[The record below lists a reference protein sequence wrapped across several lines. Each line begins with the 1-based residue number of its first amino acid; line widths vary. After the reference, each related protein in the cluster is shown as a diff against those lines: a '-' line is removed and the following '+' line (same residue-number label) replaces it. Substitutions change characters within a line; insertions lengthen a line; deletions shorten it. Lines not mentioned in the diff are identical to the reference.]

1 MQNTSDDIPDDR
13 PEQPFANAD
22 IDWQEGDL
30 PYSSRFDDIY
40 FSRQGGLAETEHVFL
55 AANRVRERWA
65 ELERELARGQEP
77 AATDEASQR
86 VFTITELGFGTGLN
100 FLCTWRA
107 WHDAQPD
114 ASPTRHLRLHYIACE
129 KYPMRREALK
139 QALRSWDEL
148 VPYSAQLIAAYPDH
162 SPGYHRLNL
171 STADGCEVTLDLYYG
186 DAREM
191 LAQQAA
197 HRRVRVDAWFLDGF
211 APRVNPQ
218 MWTPALFAVIAGL
231 SGPGS
236 TLSTYSVAGQVV
248 RNVQES
254 GFSTSKQPGFGQKRH
269 MLHGTYV
276 GSLVGSSVDTFTGYS
291 QPETA
296 ARDAA
301 TAATN
306 DPPPTSWLQLP
317 RRASVAGSTAPHVI
331 IIGAGVAGCSAAY
344 SLARRGCRVTV
355 VERATDVAAG
365 ASGNRQAVLQCRLSN
380 ACNAS
385 WQFNLQAYLY
395 AARHYQQL
403 STSADLQWH
412 PTGVLNLDTAFS
424 SRRQRCA
431 EVRLD
436 LYSEQ
441 VVRRVE
447 ADEASR
453 LAGIALREGGNFQPL
468 GGWLN
473 PPALCRAWLDHP
485 LISVVV
491 DRTVTQLTRQDQG
504 WAVQAT
510 DSRQPEAGVAVTLQA
525 DAVIIANSHAARQL
539 AQTAALPL
547 VPLRGQVTYVEES
560 AASSPLACVVCG
572 LSYISPAHDG
582 LHSTGASYSKDV
594 SDLAISP
601 QEHEQNLAGIEGH
614 LPPTALD
621 GSVGGGRVSVRAG
634 TGDRMPI
641 VGPVPDFA
649 DFENTWLSLLH
660 RERRSPAAPAAL
672 LPGLYVSVGHGSH
685 GVSNAPLAGEYLA
698 DLITNGMLPLQDSV
712 AQCLHPG
719 RFLLRDLRKRQSRR
733 RE

>member
-1 MQNTSDDIPDDR
+1 MQNTPDDN
-13 PEQPFANAD
+13 PDEHAEQPFANAD

-55 AANRVRERWA
+55 AANRLRERWQA
-65 ELERELARGQEP
+65 LEDKPEP
-77 AATDEASQR
+77 TQR
-86 VFTITELGFGTGLN
+86 VFTIAELGFGTGLN

-107 WHDAQPD
+107 WHDARPP
-114 ASPTRHLRLHYIACE
+114 AAAARRLRLHYIACE
-129 KYPMRREALK
+129 KYPMRREAL
-139 QALRSWDEL
+139 QHALRGWDEL
-148 VPYSAQLIAAYPDH
+148 APYSAQLIAAYPDH

-171 STADGCEVTLDLYYG
+171 RSADGSEVTLDLYYG

-197 HRRVRVDAWFLDGF
+197 HRSVRVDAWFLDGF

-248 RNVQES
+248 RGLQDC

-269 MLHGTYV
+269 MLHGT
-276 GSLVGSSVDTFTGYS
+276 FTGES
-291 QPETA
+291 SIQQEEA
-296 ARDAA
+296 APS
-301 TAATN
+301 T
-306 DPPPTSWLQLP
+306 TSWLQLP
-317 RRASVAGSTAPHVI
+317 RRANEADSAAPHVI
-331 IIGAGVAGCSAAY
+331 VIGAGVAGCSAAY

-355 VERATDVAAG
+355 LERASEVAAG

-395 AARHYQQL
+395 ATRHYQQL
-403 STSADLQWH
+403 STHADIQWH

-441 VVRRVE
+441 VVRRVG

-453 LAGIALREGGNFQPL
+453 LAGIPLGEGGNFQPL
-468 GGWLN
+468 GGWLT

-485 LISVVV
+485 MISVVV
-491 DRTVTQLTRQDQG
+491 DRTVQQLTRRDHG
-504 WAVQAT
+504 WSVQAT
-510 DSRQPEAGVAVTLQA
+510 DSRQPQAVFDLQA
-525 DAVIIANSHAARQL
+525 DAVVIANSDAARAL
-539 AQTAALPL
+539 AQTAPLPL
-547 VPLRGQVTYVEES
+547 VPLRGQVTYVQES
-560 AASSPLACVVCG
+560 AVSRPLACVVCG

-601 QEHEQNLAGIEGH
+601 LEHQQNLAGIDGH
-614 LPPTALD
+614 LPPAALS
-621 GSVGGGRVSVRAG
+621 GGVSGGRVAVRAG

-649 DFENTWLSLLH
+649 EFESTWLSLLH
-660 RERRSPAAPAAL
+660 RERRAPAAPAPV

-698 DLITNGMLPLQDSV
+698 DLITNGMLPLQEAV
-712 AQCLHPG
+712 AECLHPG

-733 RE
+733 RH

>member
-1 MQNTSDDIPDDR
+1 MQNTPDAIPDDQ

-55 AANRVRERWA
+55 AANRVRERWM
-65 ELERELARGQEP
+65 ELAREPGQ
-77 AATDEASQR
+77 QQ
-86 VFTITELGFGTGLN
+86 VFTIAELGFGTGLN

-107 WHDAQPD
+107 WHDTQAATH
-114 ASPTRHLRLHYIACE
+114 ASAGLRLHYIACE
-129 KYPMRREALK
+129 KYPMRREAL
-139 QALRSWDEL
+139 QHALRGWDEL
-148 VPYSAQLIAAYPDH
+148 APFSAQLIAAYPDH
-162 SPGYHRLNL
+162 SSGYHRLTL
-171 STADGCEVTLDLYYG
+171 RTADGCEVILDLYYG
-186 DAREM
+186 DARVM

-197 HRRVRVDAWFLDGF
+197 HRSVRVDAWFLDGF

-218 MWTPALFAVIAGL
+218 MWTPELFAVIASL

-248 RNVQES
+248 RNVQEC
-254 GFSTSKQPGFGQKRH
+254 GFSISKQPGFGQKRH
-269 MLHGTYV
+269 MLHGT
-276 GSLVGSSVDTFTGYS
+276 FTGLNNRD
-291 QPETA
+291 QP
-296 ARDAA
+296 
-301 TAATN
+301 
-306 DPPPTSWLQLP
+306 SIGWLQLP
-317 RRASVAGSTAPHVI
+317 HSAAGADSTVPHVI

-355 VERATDVAAG
+355 LERAAEVAAG

-403 STSADLQWH
+403 STRADIQWH
-412 PTGVLNLDTAFS
+412 QTGVLNLDTAFS

-441 VVRRVE
+441 VVRRVAAE
-447 ADEASR
+447 EASR
-453 LAGIALREGGNFQPL
+453 LAGIALAEGGNFQPL

-473 PPALCRAWLDHP
+473 PSELCRAWLDHP

-491 DRTVTQLTRQDQG
+491 DRTVTQLMRQDDG
-504 WAVQAT
+504 WIVQAT
-510 DSRQPEAGVAVTLQA
+510 DSRLGSLHALQA
-525 DAVIIANSHAARQL
+525 DTVVIANSHAARQL

-560 AASSPLACVVCG
+560 AASGPLACVVCG

-594 SDLAISP
+594 SDLAISV

-614 LPPTALD
+614 LPPAALS
-621 GSVGGGRVSVRAG
+621 GGVNGGRVAVRAG

-660 RERRSPAAPAAL
+660 RERRSPPAPAAV

-698 DLITNGMLPLQDSV
+698 ELITNGMLPLQEAV
-712 AQCLHPG
+712 AECLHPG